1 MNIQTR
7 VVSRIVNGYKVV
19 VDVINGKNYVGF
31 ESYPRTVV
39 SEVPCLDYFTGTYNS
54 RPVEFALP
62 VGLPIG
68 AEPEMIA
75 VTFLDV
81 GEVTAVEV
89 ATVPFADITTAPGSF
104 SD

>member
-7 VVSRIVNGYKVV
+7 VVSQIVNGFKATVSVV
-19 VDVINGKNYVGF
+19 HGKNYVSF
-31 ESYPRTVV
+31 KPYSRTVV
-39 SEVPCLDYFTGTYNS
+39 GEVPCLDYFTGTYNS

-89 ATVPFADITTAPGSF
+89 ATVPFADIIDSN
-104 SD
+104 